1 MPDNANIATSPH
13 HQAHKDGSD
22 VQPNLPQCDSTKSSA
37 IRPSA
42 IGLSSIKPSEIKSS
56 ATKHGSVAA
65 EQKNKFIIIGL
76 PRTGT
81 TSVSV
86 ALLEQGLKVAHMA
99 FTKAAFMQADAIS
112 DAPCFSDFKQLDE
125 LFPGAKFIYLDRELD
140 SWVPSMQMLLS
151 RMLPHLDDK
160 TGRFHPIMKRSF
172 RHCFGVGEV
181 QDPQDEQHLIDC
193 YQRHQRE
200 VFTYF
205 ARRNNFLSI
214 DVSQQG
220 ALSQLLQFM
229 AQPTD
234 AVTVEAHHPLTDLS
248 FPKLNVGRNV
258 ASWDEYKHPNKIS
271 ANASGPDK
279 RKFFDYKILD

>member
-1 MPDNANIATSPH
+1 MPDNATIAISPH
-13 HQAHKDGSD
+13 SQVHNDVSD

-37 IRPSA
+37 TKPSSIRPSA
-42 IGLSSIKPSEIKSS
+42 IKYE
-56 ATKHGSVAA
+56 SVAA
-65 EQKNKFIIIGL
+65 EQKQKVIFIGL

-99 FTKAAFMQADAIS
+99 FTKEAFMQADAIS
-112 DAPCFSDFKQLDE
+112 DAPCFSDFKQLDG
-125 LFPGAKFIYLDRELD
+125 LFPDAKFVYLDRDL
-140 SWVPSMQMLLS
+140 STWVPSMQMLLS

-172 RHCFGVGEV
+172 RHCFAVGEV
-181 QDPQDEQHLIDC
+181 QDPQDEHHLIGC

-229 AQPTD
+229 AQSTH
-234 AVTVEAHHPLTDLS
+234 ATSVEARHPLMDLS
-248 FPKLNVGRNV
+248 FPRLNIGRNV

-279 RKFFDYKILD
+279 RKFFDYKI